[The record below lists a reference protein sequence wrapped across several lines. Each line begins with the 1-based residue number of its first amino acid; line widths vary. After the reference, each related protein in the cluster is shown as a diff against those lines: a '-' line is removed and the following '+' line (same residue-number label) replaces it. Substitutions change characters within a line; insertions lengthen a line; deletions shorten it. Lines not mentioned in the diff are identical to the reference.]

1 MDIETAVSLLTDTD
15 NKRAY
20 QALKDLIAVSEES
33 DAVYPY
39 FERFVQMMNDPGSS
53 YIRTRGLR
61 LIAYSAKWDAD
72 NQINGIIGE
81 YLAHIED
88 EKPITARQCIKDTV
102 LIARYKPEL
111 IDTILAALDK
121 VDRIYDDSMQSL
133 VYADR
138 QKAIRQ
144 IRQYTW

>member
-1 MDIETAVSLLTDTD
+1 MDIETAVSLLTCAD

-20 QALKDLIAVSEES
+20 QALKDLVAASEES
-33 DAVYPY
+33 GAVYPY

-61 LIAYSAKWDAD
+61 LIAYNAKWDAE
-72 NQINGIIGE
+72 NKVNGVIDK
-81 YLAHIED
+81 YLRHIED
-88 EKPITARQCIKDTV
+88 EKPVTARQCIKDTV

-111 IDTILAALDK
+111 ADIILAALEK
-121 VDRIYDDSMQSL
+121 IDRVYDESMQSL

-138 QKAIRQ
+138 NKAIRQ

>member
-1 MDIETAVSLLTDTD
+1 MLTAP
-15 NKRAY
+15 NNRRAY
-20 QALKDLIAVSEES
+20 QALKDLIAASEKS
-33 DAVYPY
+33 GAVYPY
-39 FERFVQMMNDPGSS
+39 FERFVQMMNDPGNS

-61 LIAYSAKWDAD
+61 LIAYNAKWDAD
-72 NQINGIIGE
+72 NKINGIIGE

-111 IDTILAALDK
+111 MDTILAALEK
-121 VDRIYDDSMQSL
+121 IDRIYDESMQKL
-133 VYADR
+133 IYADR

>member
-1 MDIETAVSLLTDTD
+1 MDIETAVSLLTDSD

-20 QALKDLIAVSEES
+20 QALKDLIAASEES

-39 FERFVQMMNDPGSS
+39 FERFVQMMGEPDNS
-53 YIRTRGLR
+53 YVQTRGLR
-61 LIAYSAKWDAD
+61 LIAYNAKWDTE
-72 NQINGIIGE
+72 NKVNGVIDE
-81 YLAHIED
+81 YLRHIED

-111 IDTILAALDK
+111 VDTILTALEK
-121 VDRIYDDSMQSL
+121 IGRVYDESMQSL

-138 QKAIRQ
+138 KKAIRQ

>member
-1 MDIETAVSLLTDTD
+1 MDIEAAVSLLTGAD

-39 FERFVQMMNDPGSS
+39 FERFVQMMREPDNS

-61 LIAYSAKWDAD
+61 LIAYNAKWDTE
-72 NQINGIIGE
+72 NKVNGVIHE
-81 YLAHIED
+81 YLSHIED
-88 EKPITARQCIKDTV
+88 EKPITARQCIKDTA

-111 IDTILAALDK
+111 IDSILAALEK
-121 VDRIYDDSMQSL
+121 IGRVYDESMQSL
-133 VYADR
+133 VYKDR
-138 QKAIRQ
+138 QKTIRQ